1 MKNLIEKMDNFDSS
15 IYLYLSIIVA
25 ILTIFMS
32 NKAELF
38 ISALLLFGT
47 YISLKKD
54 FKFKMI

>member
-1 MKNLIEKMDNFDSS
+1 MKKLIEKMDNFDSS

-38 ISALLLFGT
+38 ISALLLFVT
-47 YISLKKD
+47 YIVLKKD
-54 FKFKMI
+54 IKLKMI

>member
-38 ISALLLFGT
+38 ISALLLFVT
-47 YISLKKD
+47 YIVLKKD
-54 FKFKMI
+54 IKLKMI